1 MRWPGPWATR
11 QPLYDATRQH
21 INSLIAVLDDPDW
34 VTRQSAWVALTN
46 LTGMEWP
53 FDSLAGPATRSQQ
66 AQRWRDWWAT
76 VPADRP
82 PAELLQLLEG
92 WKYRAYGK
100 TATASSTYRG
110 PPGVLI
116 DGLLGPEFWQTKN
129 VPFPQWC
136 TVDIG

>member
-1 MRWPGPWATR
+1 MGDT
-11 QPLYDATRQH
+11 
-21 INSLIAVLDDPDW
+21 AVRLGGADEPYGH
-34 VTRQSAWVALTN
+34 
-46 LTGMEWP
+46 GMA
-53 FDSLAGPATRSQQ
+53 FR
-66 AQRWRDWWAT
+66 AT

-136 TVDIG
+136 TVDIGQIMSLPPVWTTKPLKSSREKRE